1 MYIRI
6 KCVCV
11 YTYIHTHTV
20 PIPAHFD
27 LAASVI
33 NFIPTHCRL
42 LPPLHHSHTI
52 TTSPTIHLFHQG
64 NCTAKS
70 CFSANSKAFWICHT
84 AEQSI
89 TNAECEVLK
98 NVLHRNL
105 IKILSSC
112 CNINFEALVFE
123 FMSNGSPEKWLCFHN
138 YFLDILKRLNIKID
152 VGLALEYLQHSHSP
166 TLCGSL

>member
-1 MYIRI
+1 MDKATIERLVAQHTAARVILVRQKEDKKRGDMYIRI
-6 KCVCV
+6 K
-11 YTYIHTHTV
+11 
-20 PIPAHFD
+20 
-27 LAASVI
+27 
-33 NFIPTHCRL
+33 L

-70 CFSANSKAFWICHT
+70 CFSAKSKAFWICHT

-89 TNAECEVLK
+89 TNTECEVLK

-138 YFLDILKRLNIKID
+138 YFLDILKRLNIMID